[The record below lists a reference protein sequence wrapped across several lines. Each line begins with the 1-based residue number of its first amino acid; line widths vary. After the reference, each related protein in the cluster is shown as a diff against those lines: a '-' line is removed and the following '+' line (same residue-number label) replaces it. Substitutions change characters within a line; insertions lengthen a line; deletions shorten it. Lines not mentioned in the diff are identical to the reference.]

1 MKTLPSQ
8 GRHTHDQKE
17 KNMGTKAYAL
27 QIHEIKMEMLNH
39 GNGKHTQA
47 DLWHKS
53 IEFTNRYTMDLCLHI

>member
-17 KNMGTKAYAL
+17 KNMGTKSYAL

-39 GNGKHTQA
+39 RNGKHTQV
-47 DLWHKS
+47 DLWHK
-53 IEFTNRYTMDLCLHI
+53 